1 MFSSHLSVRARL
13 VGTRNLVD
21 ALMVSSTVRERLRS
35 RAAGAARPL
44 ASRHVSI
51 TGRWLR
57 GEQVSGG
64 YASDETPR
72 PGSAVSEKIIS
83 VSDRLRCK
91 CPPKDTL
98 TTVMRRQRSLVRH
111 VNGHLPRRLGIR
123 TAARSHGRSCVT
135 GACSCAEFPATIDVC
150 AICNSMPMVV
160 RLRAEQPSRKPCHG
174 PNSGA
179 PQPLLE
185 SVLGQS
191 RVDPT
196 VTPPPLSSGVS
207 RALPRPVGRVSP
219 RSCARPRLRCSQRFC
234 GSARVVT

>member
-21 ALMVSSTVRERLRS
+21 ALMVRSTVRERLRS
-35 RAAGAARPL
+35 RAAARPL
-44 ASRHVSI
+44 ASRHVSV

-57 GEQVSGG
+57 GEVSGG
-64 YASDETPR
+64 YASDEGTPR

-91 CPPKDTL
+91 CPQRHAFTRPERAAL
-98 TTVMRRQRSLVRH
+98 TPRVASPTTHAKRQCVGVGRSVRRW
-111 VNGHLPRRLGIR
+111 
-123 TAARSHGRSCVT
+123 SCVT

-160 RLRAEQPSRKPCHG
+160 RLRAKQPSRQPCHG

-179 PQPLLE
+179 PRRCSRASWASPESTRPLLRLLFPQE
-185 SVLGQS
+185 CLELCLG
-191 RVDPT
+191 
-196 VTPPPLSSGVS
+196 L
-207 RALPRPVGRVSP
+207 
-219 RSCARPRLRCSQRFC
+219 
-234 GSARVVT
+234 